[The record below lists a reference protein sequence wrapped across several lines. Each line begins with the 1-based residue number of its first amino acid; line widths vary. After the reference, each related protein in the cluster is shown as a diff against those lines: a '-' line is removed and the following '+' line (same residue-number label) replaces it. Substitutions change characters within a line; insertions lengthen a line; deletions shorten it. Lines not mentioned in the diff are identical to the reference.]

1 MSPKVYTVEIT
12 HPAET
17 PKGES
22 PVRRNVNAR
31 HGLSDTPHPAIRTLY
46 DLAQFNARR
55 WGDKPCFGTRKV
67 IKIHNETQIVRKIV
81 DGQPTSIEKAWMYW
95 ELGPFTYR
103 SYEEAVR
110 EGLDLGA
117 GFVKLGLGK
126 GDRVAI
132 YADTSYVPVCLG

>member
-1 MSPKVYTVEIT
+1 MSPKVFTVEIT

-22 PVRRNVNAR
+22 PVRRNINSR
-31 HGLSDTPHPAIRTLY
+31 HGLSETPHPAIRTIY

-67 IKIHNETQIVRKIV
+67 IKVHHEKQVINKIV
-81 DGQPTSIEKAWMYW
+81 NGQTKSVEKAWMYW
-95 ELGPFTYR
+95 ELGPFTFR
-103 SYEEAVR
+103 SYEEAAQ
-110 EGLDLGA
+110 EGLDIGA

-126 GDRVAI
+126 SDRVAI
-132 YADTSYVPVCLG
+132 YADTSYVRDTQC